1 MRDGIFPTAFKEG
14 RLLPVIKKATLDPN
28 DFSNFRP
35 ITNLAFLSK
44 VLERIVASQ
53 TRDYLIKNDLY
64 PSLQSAY
71 REHHSTETALIRVQ
85 NDILRAIDQ
94 RQEVLDLSAAFD
106 TIDHDILI
114 RRLRKQFG
122 FSGSA
127 LRWFRSYLF
136 DRSQKVVIGSTES
149 KPQNVTSGVPQG
161 SVLGPLLF
169 ILYFAPLQDVI
180 KSHGLDCMMYA
191 DDSQLYITMNP
202 SCRQRALYNL
212 EQCISDINSFCITN
226 KLTCNPSKTE
236 VVHFSSRFSRSA
248 STADITFENHTV
260 ASANE
265 ARNLGVILDR
275 HLTMTTHINSVCRSA
290 SLALRNIGRVR
301 KYLSLSTTKRLVH
314 AFITSKL
321 DYCNSLMYGL
331 PSTEIQ
337 KLQRIQNSAARLV
350 VKCKHTDHISPFLRN
365 LHWLPVSDRISFKIL
380 LLTYKAINGL
390 APSYVTRLLSPCVPG
405 RKLRS
410 SSQGLLT
417 TPKSNTATYGDRAF
431 SIAAPRLW
439 NSLLYDIRNAKSV
452 SHFKS
457 LLKTY
462 FFRC

>member
-1 MRDGIFPTAFKEG
+1 
-14 RLLPVIKKATLDPN
+14 
-28 DFSNFRP
+28 
-35 ITNLAFLSK
+35 
-44 VLERIVASQ
+44 
-53 TRDYLIKNDLY
+53 
-64 PSLQSAY
+64 
-71 REHHSTETALIRVQ
+71 
-85 NDILRAIDQ
+85 
-94 RQEVLDLSAAFD
+94 
-106 TIDHDILI
+106 
-114 RRLRKQFG
+114 
-122 FSGSA
+122 
-127 LRWFRSYLF
+127 
-136 DRSQKVVIGSTES
+136 
-149 KPQNVTSGVPQG
+149 
-161 SVLGPLLF
+161 
-169 ILYFAPLQDVI
+169 
-180 KSHGLDCMMYA
+180 
-191 DDSQLYITMNP
+191 
-202 SCRQRALYNL
+202 
-212 EQCISDINSFCITN
+212 
-226 KLTCNPSKTE
+226 
-236 VVHFSSRFSRSA
+236 
-248 STADITFENHTV
+248 
-260 ASANE
+260 
-265 ARNLGVILDR
+265 
-275 HLTMTTHINSVCRSA
+275 MTTHINSVCRSA

-301 KYLSLSTTKRLVH
+301 KYLSQSTTERLVH

-350 VKCKHTDHISPFLRN
+350 VKCTCTNHISPFLYN

-390 APSYVTRLLSPCVPG
+390 APSYVTRLLSPYVPG

-439 NSLLYDIRNAKSV
+439 NSLPYHIRNAQSV